1 MIGKDLNTVE
11 EAVNVFEIKDDS
23 SSLLEIDD
31 TYHEPEK
38 YDSEVIR

>member
-1 MIGKDLNTVE
+1 MLGEDLTTVE
-11 EAVNVFEIKDDS
+11 EQVNVFEIKDDS

-31 TYHEPEK
+31 TYHEDEK